1 MADEPLRLAYK
12 KYGDGDPLVILHGLL
27 GSSANWHTLA
37 RSVFCRYFT
46 VYTIDQRNHGRSPH
60 SERIDYPTMAADLL
74 HFFDEHGIEKAALI
88 GHSMGGKTAME
99 FALSHAD
106 RLSRLLVVDMAP
118 RKYPPSH
125 DTILEALRSVDLSK
139 MSSRADVDQALADRI
154 PDPATRRFLLKNLAY
169 SSADGTYNWEI
180 NLDAIHANY
189 DRINAAID
197 NGRKFEGPAL
207 FVRGSESN
215 YISKSDEKTIKKF
228 FPQAEFATVEG
239 AGHWVH
245 ADRPESFAEVAVGF
259 LT

>member
-1 MADEPLRLAYK
+1 MPDESLRLAYK
-12 KYGDGDPLVILHGLL
+12 KYGDGDPLIILHGLL

-60 SERIDYPTMAADLL
+60 SDRIDYPTMAADLL

-99 FALSHAD
+99 FALGHAD
-106 RLSRLLVVDMAP
+106 RINRLLVVDVAP
-118 RKYPPSH
+118 KKYPPRH
-125 DTILEALRSVDLSK
+125 DTILEALRSVDLSE
-139 MSSRADVDQALADRI
+139 MSSRADVDHVLSDRI
-154 PDPATRRFLLKNLAY
+154 PDPAIRRFLLKNLAY
-169 SSADGTYNWEI
+169 SSADGTYDWEI

-189 DRINAAID
+189 DRINAAIE
-197 NGRKFEGPAL
+197 NGRTYEGPAL
-207 FVRGSESN
+207 FVRGSNSD
-215 YISKSDEKTIKKF
+215 YISKGDESDIKKL
-228 FPQAEFATVEG
+228 FPEAEFATVEA

-259 LT
+259 LN